1 MYRKKYAHKKNKYV
15 GMEAMIIFGLLY
27 VTFFLWS
34 FLFMTVPPTSP
45 RLIRIQVG
53 LGAESNNLNSFRDR
67 KSHNR
72 IARVQGSWFFSSR
85 NYVNVGKP

>member
-1 MYRKKYAHKKNKYV
+1 MHTNKQNYV

-34 FLFMTVPPTSP
+34 SSWRSPTSP

-53 LGAESNNLNSFRDR
+53 LGAESKNLNSFRNR

-72 IARVQGSWFFSSR
+72 IARVAGFFSSR
-85 NYVNVGKP
+85 NYVNVRKP